1 MLGKAALQA
10 FNDDVT
16 HGHGVLDVVELSPE
30 LIDGLYDLTVAKPKY
45 TDLYASW
52 VDMTALLSFLKERKF
67 SGSVM
72 VRAGAGTGVI
82 ILTDGDLAGAYTSES
97 RDIASEPDGVLALC
111 SDREAM
117 IEVKAA
123 AEGAHPGLQVDEV
136 VGGNHRPASN
146 RAGRAV
152 ESEPAFSP
160 APPPRS
166 SVPPVDTVPPP
177 PTPTGP
183 SPSSTQHLHPI
194 HAAPPMPAATAPHSP
209 ARTGGATDWEQVIT
223 TLQGMAEEA
232 LGNRSRK
239 VKDILGSAEHS
250 RSGVE
255 NAINQIPTISLLF
268 VDSSRLEALA
278 QEMRTR
284 LETLV

>member
-1 MLGKAALQA
+1 
-10 FNDDVT
+10 
-16 HGHGVLDVVELSPE
+16 
-30 LIDGLYDLTVAKPKY
+30 
-45 TDLYASW
+45 
-52 VDMTALLSFLKERKF
+52 
-67 SGSVM
+67 
-72 VRAGAGTGVI
+72 
-82 ILTDGDLAGAYTSES
+82 
-97 RDIASEPDGVLALC
+97 
-111 SDREAM
+111 
-117 IEVKAA
+117 
-123 AEGAHPGLQVDEV
+123 
-136 VGGNHRPASN
+136 
-146 RAGRAV
+146 
-152 ESEPAFSP
+152 
-160 APPPRS
+160 
-166 SVPPVDTVPPP
+166 
-177 PTPTGP
+177 
-183 SPSSTQHLHPI
+183 
-194 HAAPPMPAATAPHSP
+194 MPAATAPHSP